1 MDTSSFQFAPRL
13 ASILNLPII
22 TFVRKINIEG
32 NKILVER
39 DIEDEIQIIESELPC
54 IVSVTGEI
62 NQPRVPSIKQILQAK
77 SKPLL
82 KYKLSDLGIDISPT
96 NILEEIRIIQVKRKN
111 IFLEGNLEEI
121 AEKLTNILKEEK
133 IL

>member
-1 MDTSSFQFAPRL
+1 
-13 ASILNLPII
+13 
-22 TFVRKINIEG
+22 
-32 NKILVER
+32 
-39 DIEDEIQIIESELPC
+39 
-54 IVSVTGEI
+54 
-62 NQPRVPSIKQILQAK
+62 LQAK

-96 NILEEIRIIQVKRKN
+96 KILEEIRIIQVKRKN

>member
-22 TFVRKINIEG
+22 TFAKKINIEG

>member
-1 MDTSSFQFAPRL
+1 
-13 ASILNLPII
+13 NLPII